1 MIEHVKL
8 QYRVQ
13 DGKITVISCA
23 LKLFFLYIY
32 IKNVFNEVLLLIKTV
47 TAPQINNEYDIDRDL
62 EHSLAF

>member
-13 DGKITVISCA
+13 DGKTTVISCA
-23 LKLFFLYIY
+23 LKLFYIY
-32 IKNVFNEVLLLIKTV
+32 IKKNVFNEVLLLIKTV